1 MYIYHYSNEA
11 GPTPGWTFNDVTN
24 ENLTGADTYGGYP
37 NSQNVYGY
45 NSSKLLEAYQTADVR
60 NGSNYIG
67 ITYFDLGYQTITYAT
82 TVAAKTAG
90 NSYYNQGSTD
100 CFYLQEAGGTAQE
113 APALAFTRGNTY
125 IFNQDNSSNDGHPLY
140 ISTTEDGIHNGGVR
154 YTAGVTYRL
163 NGVAVDAVSY
173 VASFDVA
180 TTRSVTITV
189 PLDSPATLYYVC
201 DAHQKMGNSSGAAMN
216 DNVQGD
222 YKRHA
227 NGHSK
232 ILGIAFDGYPIY
244 GLMVIHLRWMIVV
257 LLSVSSQDIWRNW

>member
-1 MYIYHYSNEA
+1 MYKR
-11 GPTPGWTFNDVTN
+11 
-24 ENLTGADTYGGYP
+24 
-37 NSQNVYGY
+37 Q
-45 NSSKLLEAYQTADVR
+45 
-60 NGSNYIG
+60 
-67 ITYFDLGYQTITYAT
+67 
-82 TVAAKTAG
+82 
-90 NSYYNQGSTD
+90 
-100 CFYLQEAGGTAQE
+100 
-113 APALAFTRGNTY
+113 
-125 IFNQDNSSNDGHPLY
+125 

-244 GLMVIHLRWMIVV
+244 GPYGYSSEMDDSSTVIRVKPGYMEKLVGRIPDGYENRPSTVSYPYKSFIEDFEYAGNETDNIETTFTV
-257 LLSVSSQDIWRNW
+257 SVSTAVLSGSGNRYYISGGGLDGTQEKPSFNFRKGRKYIFNLSDASLTLSLIHI